1 MEGDKKLE
9 SQEKLSHYPI
19 IAVELIDLLEKVCGV
34 EVYIVTDKSS
44 LNDFSSEKG
53 LERIW
58 SAIKNKFGVD
68 VSNIESRNL
77 VDICKEIEFLQQ
89 LSN

>member
-1 MEGDKKLE
+1 MNRRKNLVTNPK
-9 SQEKLSHYPI
+9 
-19 IAVELIDLLEKVCGV
+19 IAAELIDLLEKVCGV

-44 LNDFSSEKG
+44 LNDFSGEKG

-77 VDICKEIEFLQQ
+77 VDICKEIEFHQQ
-89 LSN
+89 LPN